1 MKQSRA
7 RLGLLGRTSAVSWA
21 LVAIAITSTAHCTA
35 DEAPDMSGAELYRVF
50 CASCHGPQAHGDG
63 PVAATLKTIVPDLT
77 RIAARSGGKFSA
89 ERVRETIDGQSTPRA
104 HGTRAMPV
112 WGWDFYAIDR
122 EDPARR
128 QRVAELINR
137 LVEHLRSIQRP

>member
-1 MKQSRA
+1 MLA
-7 RLGLLGRTSAVSWA
+7 RDVVWSAANTWSVTFTVTA
-21 LVAIAITSTAHCTA
+21 LIASSPCVA
-35 DEAPDMSGAELYRVF
+35 DEAPDMSGSELYRVF

-63 PVAATLKTIVPDLT
+63 PVAATLKPAVPDLT
-77 RIAARSGGKFSA
+77 RIAARSGGTFPT
-89 ERVRETIDGQSTPRA
+89 EQVRAAIDGQSVPRS

-128 QRVAELINR
+128 RRVAELIDR
-137 LVEHLRSIQRP
+137 LVEYLRSIQRA